1 LTVGQTAT
9 SGSSPNITVDTINRL
24 SSIQVSF
31 GYLFNQGGTD
41 KLQLS
46 LNRGGT
52 KTLIAD
58 LAPTSSDTNVN
69 FDFTDLF
76 KNNFAQFGEGTFALE
91 YDLVGTNINSS
102 ASFNNAKIALAV
114 PEPTTT
120 IAGFVA
126 LALAAG
132 AMQRKRRTVE
142 VVEAIKV
149 NS

>member
-1 LTVGQTAT
+1 M
-9 SGSSPNITVDTINRL
+9 
-24 SSIQVSF
+24 
-31 GYLFNQGGTD
+31 
-41 KLQLS
+41 QLS

-58 LAPTSSDTNVN
+58 LAPTPTNTNVN

-76 KNNFAQFGEGTFALE
+76 KNNFATFGEGNFTINYDLLGSDASSFATFNNVKLALE
-91 YDLVGTNINSS
+91 
-102 ASFNNAKIALAV
+102 V

-120 IAGFVA
+120 VAGFVA

-132 AMQRKRRTVE
+132 AMQRKRR
-142 VVEAIKV
+142 VVNAIKV